1 MNNIKVL
8 AWRCASTAPPQVRV
22 SPSVC
27 PIVPMRSS
35 SESRTLQRRP
45 ANIALTGFMAA
56 GKSSAGRALAQLLKW
71 SFIDLDCEIER
82 LSRRSIRDIFAQQ
95 GESKFREIEA
105 EALRSILEAATG
117 STVIALGG
125 GTFVE
130 PKNATLLRDSGVRVI
145 FLELPL
151 EQLLQRCRALGE
163 RCGQNPRPLA
173 ENEQAF
179 CALYTQRLPSYRQAD
194 LVVNAEG
201 KTPEQ
206 IAGEIANAMK

>member
-1 MNNIKVL
+1 
-8 AWRCASTAPPQVRV
+8 
-22 SPSVC
+22 
-27 PIVPMRSS
+27 
-35 SESRTLQRRP
+35 
-45 ANIALTGFMAA
+45 MAA
-56 GKSSAGRALAQLLKW
+56 GKSSAGRALAWLLKW
-71 SFIDLDCEIER
+71 GFIDLDCEIER

-95 GESKFREIEA
+95 GESRFREIEA
-105 EALRSILEAATG
+105 EALRSTLEAATG

-130 PKNATLLRDSGVRVI
+130 PENATLLRDSGVRVI

-179 CALYTQRLPSYRQAD
+179 YALYAQRLPFYRQAD
-194 LVVNAEG
+194 LVVDAEG

-206 IAGEIANAMK
+206 IAGEIAKAMKLAE